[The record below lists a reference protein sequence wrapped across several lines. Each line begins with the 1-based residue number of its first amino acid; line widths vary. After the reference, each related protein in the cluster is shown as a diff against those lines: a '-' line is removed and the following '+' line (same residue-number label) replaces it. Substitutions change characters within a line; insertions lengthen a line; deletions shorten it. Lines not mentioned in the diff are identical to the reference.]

1 MLTDMLPHLKMLV
14 KTLEKAKTAAPDD
27 ALKTLKSLMTDA
39 GEVFN
44 EAQLSLIDLEN
55 DINGRL

>member
-1 MLTDMLPHLKMLV
+1 MLV

>member
-1 MLTDMLPHLKMLV
+1 
-14 KTLEKAKTAAPDD
+14 
-27 ALKTLKSLMTDA
+27 LMTDA